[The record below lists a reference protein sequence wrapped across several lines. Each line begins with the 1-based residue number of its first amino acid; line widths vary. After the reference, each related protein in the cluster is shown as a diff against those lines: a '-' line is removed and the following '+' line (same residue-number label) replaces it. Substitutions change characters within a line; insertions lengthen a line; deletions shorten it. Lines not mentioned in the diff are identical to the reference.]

1 MNILENITKWK
12 PERFGSEV
20 SMELYLYE
28 IIEDYKNAFSD
39 EEREGIF
46 RAFCSSIWASSN
58 KRRTR
63 TKTIRFSIRKE
74 LLETDTGQVFRPWSV
89 IGYNGYYSR
98 TRDTDWC
105 SLIRQKIN
113 NLYTRYFDR
122 DIILNKDYIRLLQIP
137 KQLYYQWEGGVEMT
151 PDEASARI
159 RAALSEA
166 ERKYTFYQKQKM
178 QLSWTDYK
186 QVVEGFLLKTF
197 QTCRLL
203 EECEEEMSCGNI
215 YDFMN
220 EDNFYIR
227 YFCRSLEG
235 AMKKWEKQ
243 YYGLRDHRAYTRCTV
258 CGRMIEKTNNRI
270 KYCKKCAAAVNRER
284 SRKNIKTKRMF
295 DLGK

>member
-1 MNILENITKWK
+1 M
-12 PERFGSEV
+12 ER
-20 SMELYLYE
+20 YLYE
-28 IIEDYKNAFSD
+28 IIEDYKNAVSD
-39 EEREGIF
+39 AERDDIF
-46 RAFCSSIWASSN
+46 RIFCSSIWSSSN

-89 IGYNGYYSR
+89 IGYNGYDSR

-122 DIILNKDYIRLLQIP
+122 DIILNKDYIHLLQIP

-151 PDEASARI
+151 QDEAAARI

-166 ERKYTFYQKQKM
+166 EKKYAFYQKQKM
-178 QLSWTDYK
+178 QLSWNDYK
-186 QVVEGFLLKTF
+186 QVVEGFLLKIF

-235 AMKKWEKQ
+235 AMKKWQKQ
-243 YYGLRDHRAYTRCTV
+243 YYGLRDHKTYTRCTV
-258 CGRMIEKTNNRI
+258 CGRMIEKTNNRV
-270 KYCKKCAAAVNRER
+270 KYCKACAAAVNRER
-284 SRKNIKTKRMF
+284 SRKNMKTKRMF
-295 DLGK
+295 DLGN